1 MKKCDFC
8 EKTMKP
14 QNFKKHFKI
23 CHIRTEFN
31 LPKSQILEAIGGKPV
46 ENNNEDLQIMNDNLM
61 LEKTKM
67 VDIIRRFSDEA
78 KSVLLN
84 EDIELNSFSR
94 IAEMS
99 LSESTKL
106 EYQGEWKA
114 YQKWCF
120 KQKVSPMVSQSAE
133 RYLSQLP
140 SQVSTLKNKKNRL
153 QSILRFL
160 TGTSIIIRGT
170 RRRIRHMPKHKMSH
184 DEVEK
189 YLAEQEEISQEDFIV
204 QSIMA
209 RYGCRISAC
218 SGLRLRHLEFLKR
231 GGNIM
236 LLPECK
242 SNVREVETDKPLR
255 KLLSRFVGDKQMEDD
270 DFIFNAGP
278 STHLK
283 RRANYLCA
291 RINKR
296 IKNSKVLI
304 KSPNYKYST
313 HMFRHTKAFKE
324 YRKCL
329 EIAKEAAR
337 RAIGHKEGSSSIDY
351 YLRLG
356 PGY

>member
-1 MKKCDFC
+1 MKKCEFC

-14 QNFKKHFKI
+14 QNFKKHFEV
-23 CHIRTEFN
+23 CLIRREFN
-31 LPKSQILEAIGGKPV
+31 LSKSKILEAIGGKPV
-46 ENNNEDLQIMNDNLM
+46 ENTNDDLQIMNDKLM
-61 LEKTKM
+61 LEKNKM
-67 VDIIRRFSDEA
+67 IDILRRFSDEA
-78 KSVLLN
+78 KSLLLN
-84 EDIELNSFSR
+84 EDNEFNSLAR
-94 IAEMS
+94 ISEMS

-120 KQKVSPMVSQSAE
+120 KQKVSPMIPQSAE
-133 RYLSQLP
+133 RYLAQLP
-140 SQVSTLKNKKNRL
+140 SQVSTIKSKKNRL

-160 TGTSIIIRGT
+160 TGSSIIIRGT
-170 RRRIRHMPKHKMSH
+170 RRRIRHMPKYKMSQE
-184 DEVEK
+184 EVEK
-189 YLAEQEEISQEDFIV
+189 YLAEQNEISHEDFIV

-231 GGNIM
+231 GGNVM
-236 LLPECK
+236 FLPECK
-242 SNVREVETDKPLR
+242 SNLREVEADKPLR
-255 KLLSRFVGDKQMEDD
+255 KLLSRFVRDKEMEDD

-278 STHLK
+278 SSHLK

-296 IKNSKVLI
+296 IKDSKVLV

-313 HMFRHTKAFKE
+313 HMFRHTRAFKE

-329 EIAKEAAR
+329 EMAKDAAR
-337 RAIGHKEGSSSIDY
+337 RAIGHAENSSSIEY
-351 YLRLG
+351 YLRAG